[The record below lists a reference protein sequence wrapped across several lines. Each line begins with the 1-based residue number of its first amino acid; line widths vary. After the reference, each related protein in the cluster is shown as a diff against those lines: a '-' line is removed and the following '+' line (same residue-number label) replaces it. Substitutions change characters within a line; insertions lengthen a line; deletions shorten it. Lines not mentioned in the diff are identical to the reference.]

1 MMRFDRLHRG
11 VSALTVLIGFAV
23 LYLSGEFSTAIMGGA
38 CAALFTGPF
47 VHRFFVRR
55 SASISTNVV
64 VVLTGIV
71 AGYQAFATGNFLY
84 YTILYAVFLGAVKSL
99 MLRRGGDFMQLYA
112 LSFLHVVAG
121 AVINPGLSFGV
132 AMFPYV
138 VCLTL
143 SLMLTNLRRGI
154 EDNLGADH
162 DPTGERVELNLAR
175 KDLIRPGFLTVTVG
189 ITAAV
194 FLISLVFFFLFP
206 RMGLGFFATQSRF
219 GIAMTGFSDTVTLG
233 DFGNIIED
241 PEVVMRVKFD
251 GRPTTTPLRMRG
263 QSLDEYDGKSW
274 RKTTRRLRGLNM
286 DSKARYRVDN
296 NEMRLDDLD
305 PVVQEIYLEPMVGTP
320 RVLFGLPN
328 PVGFKRPSSSFAAL
342 RPTKWRF
349 YMDDAHDVS
358 VTGPPRS
365 SIVYTVYSVQQS
377 REPERMRSTERVYSD
392 LINSIY
398 NQLPATQPRI
408 KALARRMAG
417 DGAHPFDAAG
427 AIERALKDE
436 YQYALNSV
444 HGEEDPLADFLFR
457 NRQGH
462 CEYFASAMVVLL
474 RHIGIPSRIVNGFY
488 GGEANEY
495 GGYVYLRK
503 ADAHSWVEVW
513 FPGVG
518 WVTFDPTP
526 PVALDLRMNRSWWRT
541 VTDAVDNVKLW
552 WYRWVVEYDLE
563 QQVEF
568 VAGLFRLLDR
578 RDKGAFSESG
588 LRWKDFKKLKHRLK
602 ALPWGKWALS
612 VVAIVALLIGIRWL
626 VLRRRRSSPAVLC
639 RPQDPAVKAYRT
651 MLKLLARRGLAR
663 KDSETQVEFLGR
675 VVLQLPDAA
684 HPARELTWAYLR
696 AAYSSTGPAADAAE
710 TEATLQSLRQSL
722 ASGQTS
728 P

>member
-1 MMRFDRLHRG
+1 MRFDRLHRG

-23 LYLSGEFSTAIMGGA
+23 LYLSGEFSIGIMVGA
-38 CAALFTGPF
+38 CAALAAGPF
-47 VHRFFVRR
+47 VHRWFVNRA
-55 SASISTNVV
+55 ASITTNVI
-64 VVLTGIV
+64 VVLLGLV

-99 MLRRGGDFMQLYA
+99 MLRRSGDFMQLYV

-121 AVINPGLSFGV
+121 AVVNPGLSFGV

-154 EDNLGADH
+154 EDNLGAGP
-162 DPTGERVELNLAR
+162 DPKAERVELNLSR

-189 ITAAV
+189 VTAAV
-194 FLISLVFFFLFP
+194 FLMSLVFFFLFP

-233 DFGNIIED
+233 DFGNIVED
-241 PEVVMRVKFD
+241 PEVVMRVKFE

-286 DSKARYRVDN
+286 DDKARYRVDD
-296 NEMRLDDLD
+296 NEMRLDELD

-328 PVGFKRPSSSFAAL
+328 PIGFKRPSSSLAAL
-342 RPTKWRF
+342 RPSKWRF
-349 YMDDAHDVS
+349 YRDDAYDVS

-365 SIVYTVYSVQQS
+365 SIVYTVYSVPQS
-377 REPERMRSTERVYSD
+377 REPGRLRSTERVYSD
-392 LINSIY
+392 WITSIY
-398 NQLPATQPRI
+398 TQLPAPVPRI
-408 KALARRMAG
+408 LALGQRMAG
-417 DGAHPFDAAG
+417 TGQHPFDAAT

-436 YQYALNSV
+436 YEYALDSV
-444 HGEEDPLADFLFR
+444 HGDEDPLSDFLFT

-474 RHIGIPSRIVNGFY
+474 RHLGIPSRIVNGFY

-588 LRWKDFKKLKHRLK
+588 LRWKDFKKLKQRLK
-602 ALPWGKWALS
+602 ALPWGTWALS
-612 VVAIVALLIGIRWL
+612 VAALVVVLIGLRWL

-651 MLKLLARRGLAR
+651 MVKQLGRRGLVR

-675 VVLQLPDAA
+675 VVEDLPDAA

-696 AAYSSTGPAADAAE
+696 AAYSSSGPATDAGEAE
-710 TEATLQSLRQSL
+710 VWLRSLRQCL
-722 ASGQTS
+722 DAG
-728 P
+728 